1 MLSIFIS
8 VADNSI
14 DVFLEG
20 TSDVSYCC
28 VVSWIG
34 EVGLVKVNDD
44 WVNHVVYEGSDG
56 YLGDMGESC
65 HGRECCREFV
75 CALNISFCGKFIES
89 DGFSELLWSFFVP
102 SRSGRVG
109 IVWSLCL
116 CVNYWGMRCFGVSSF
131 SNSLITR
138 GIFSKRAL
146 RVKFMSYSPNGEKM
160 LVTMM
165 KSCNFI

>member
-44 WVNHVVYEGSDG
+44 
-56 YLGDMGESC
+56 
-65 HGRECCREFV
+65 
-75 CALNISFCGKFIES
+75 
-89 DGFSELLWSFFVP
+89 
-102 SRSGRVG
+102 
-109 IVWSLCL
+109 
-116 CVNYWGMRCFGVSSF
+116 
-131 SNSLITR
+131 
-138 GIFSKRAL
+138 
-146 RVKFMSYSPNGEKM
+146 
-160 LVTMM
+160 
-165 KSCNFI
+165 